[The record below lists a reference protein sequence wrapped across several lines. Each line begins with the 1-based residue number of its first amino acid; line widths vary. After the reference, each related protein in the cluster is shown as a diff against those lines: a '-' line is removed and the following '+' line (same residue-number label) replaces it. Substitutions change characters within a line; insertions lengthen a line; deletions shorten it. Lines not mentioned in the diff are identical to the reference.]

1 MSAPRYRI
9 HPKLLSLLH
18 ERGETVASIAR
29 QAGTGR
35 AHANQ
40 VMANKPGRGYI
51 TRCKLAQFL
60 KPEELQILGWDALG
74 QRLMRVFPVKRSNPL
89 SPSCPVL
96 KPSTQT

>member
-9 HPKLLSLLH
+9 PAKLLSLLH
-18 ERGETVASIAR
+18 ERGETVESLAR

-51 TRCKLAQFL
+51 TRRKLAEFL
-60 KPEELQILGWDALG
+60 KPEELQLLGWDSLG
-74 QRLMRVFPVKRSNPL
+74 RRLIRSFLMERSNPL
-89 SPSCPVL
+89 SPACPVP
-96 KPSTQT
+96 KPSIQT